1 VDGSQDCLIA
11 LCATID
17 DHSMNRRSKEDPMSI
32 FFSRIFSAASSVE
45 IHQTIPGMIY
55 TTIHRIIVATIRDR
69 TCRKRT
75 TSRNVIID
83 SGKTMNDSQET
94 TTNDDFLVSGQV
106 VVLNEPIMPEMWQIT
121 GPGERNQDETYEHT
135 AGHLRLLKTGMF

>member
-1 VDGSQDCLIA
+1 
-11 LCATID
+11 
-17 DHSMNRRSKEDPMSI
+17 M
-32 FFSRIFSAASSVE
+32 E
-45 IHQTIPGMIY
+45 IHQTIPEVIHMMINRVMGAE
-55 TTIHRIIVATIRDR
+55 ILGRS
-69 TCRKRT
+69 CKMRT
-75 TSRNVIID
+75 TSRNVTID

-121 GPGERNQDETYEHT
+121 GPGRGTRTRRTNHT